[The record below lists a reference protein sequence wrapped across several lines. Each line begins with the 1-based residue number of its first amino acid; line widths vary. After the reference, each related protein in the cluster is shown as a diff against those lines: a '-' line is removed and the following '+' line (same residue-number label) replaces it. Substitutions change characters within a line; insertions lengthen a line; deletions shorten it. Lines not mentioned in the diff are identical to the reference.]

1 MVSTAAR
8 ISSAVIELTPNVPR
22 PPASLTAATRSAPV
36 APDMPPSTIGWRMS
50 SSSVSRVLI
59 IAAPQGR
66 NGSRDSAPARAG
78 PRLYD
83 FDSRRGLGEAVLTH
97 TITLIPGDGTGPEIV
112 AATRRAIEA
121 TGVKIEWDV
130 HDVGMPAMAKQGTPF
145 PKDALESVRRNRV
158 ALTGPLTTELGTG
171 FRSVNG
177 ALRKEFDL
185 YANLRPAKTYPGVPA
200 PRGDVDLVVVRENI
214 EDLYAGI
221 EFDVDSPEER
231 EVQSVIERVGKA
243 TIREHSA
250 LAIKAISVKGSRR
263 IVKFAFDYARTNK
276 RKKVTAIHKA
286 NIMKFADGLFLR
298 VAREVAK
305 DYPEIQFEDRI
316 VDNMCMQLV
325 VKPDLY
331 DVLVAPNLYGDIVSD
346 LVAGLVGGLGVAP
359 GANIGENGVAM
370 FEAIHGSAPKYAGQ
384 NKVNPMALM
393 LAGVLMLRHIGEREA
408 GDRLE
413 RAVAS
418 VVAEG
423 KDVTYDLK
431 ADRDDPSA
439 VGTKEFADAVIRRMG
454 ARVGVH

>member
-1 MVSTAAR
+1 M
-8 ISSAVIELTPNVPR
+8 
-22 PPASLTAATRSAPV
+22 
-36 APDMPPSTIGWRMS
+36 
-50 SSSVSRVLI
+50 
-59 IAAPQGR
+59 
-66 NGSRDSAPARAG
+66 
-78 PRLYD
+78 
-83 FDSRRGLGEAVLTH
+83 LTH

-112 AATRRAIEA
+112 EATRRAIEA

-158 ALTGPLTTELGTG
+158 ALKGPLTTELGTG
-171 FRSVNG
+171 FRSVNV

-243 TIREHSA
+243 KIREHSA
-250 LAIKAISVKGSRR
+250 LAIKAISVEGSRR

-298 VAREVAK
+298 VAGEVAR

-431 ADRDDPSA
+431 PDRDDPTA
-439 VGTKEFADAVIRRMG
+439 VGTKEFADAVIRRM
-454 ARVGVH
+454 HN